1 LEAFFGVS
9 STGTGFRAMLASRR
23 PERVVSRRL
32 TNQPSHLG
40 GCVRNRS
47 ALTGIVVLLV
57 TLSVPLIIFSQQN
70 RSATRV
76 TTTERVAP
84 RGTSSG
90 KPVTAA
96 IIRLDLSD
104 ALAIIQENYVD
115 GNKLDYNS
123 VFKSSISGMLSV
135 LDPHSTYMDPIEFA
149 SFKTEQRSEYF
160 GIGATIGD
168 LTEGG
173 EVNTYIRATF
183 QGAPAWRAG
192 LRFGDKIVE
201 VDGQSMKNKTYGEVR
216 KFLIGPQ
223 NTKVKVTVQHLA
235 TGKIDTVE
243 ITRDAVSQPSVSEA
257 YTVRPGVG
265 YIAMTGGFNTTTSD
279 EFESALSDLHKKGM
293 NTLILDLRGNHG
305 GLLIQAVRVA
315 NIFLR
320 KGQPILTQKG
330 RIKGSSDTFTAVN
343 ETPDTTPLVV
353 LVNGGSASA
362 AEILAGALQDHD
374 RALIVG
380 ETTFGKGLV
389 QYPYGLSYDSALLLT
404 VAKYYTPSGRL
415 IQRDYSNGGFYDYY
429 TKGGS
434 TAGEKNATP
443 VGPESHTDTGRP
455 VYGGGGISPDEVVKT
470 PSFTI
475 AQGRLLNPV
484 FGFALELAAG
494 RVPGFEKYAV
504 NGPIDY
510 DRDIQATDF
519 PVNDS
524 VFKAFK
530 AFVAGKPEFKVT
542 PEQLERDRTFA
553 QRQLRYELA
562 TAAYGSTTALQV
574 LNGEDPQIA
583 RAVDVMPRARE
594 LALAALR
601 AQSRTE

>member
-1 LEAFFGVS
+1 
-9 STGTGFRAMLASRR
+9 
-23 PERVVSRRL
+23 
-32 TNQPSHLG
+32 
-40 GCVRNRS
+40 VRNRS
-47 ALTGIVVLLV
+47 ALMGIVVLLV
-57 TLSVPLIIFSQQN
+57 TISVPLIIFSQQN

-76 TTTERVAP
+76 TTTERLAP
-84 RGTSSG
+84 VDASGG
-90 KPVTAA
+90 KPVTPAV
-96 IIRLDLSD
+96 IKLDLGD
-104 ALAIIQENYVD
+104 ALAIIQENYID

-168 LTEGG
+168 LTVGG

-183 QGAPAWRAG
+183 QAAPASRAG
-192 LRFGDKIVE
+192 LRFGDKVLE
-201 VDGQSMKNKTYGEVR
+201 VNGQSMKNKTYSEVR
-216 KFLIGPQ
+216 KFLLGPQ
-223 NTKVKVTVQHLA
+223 GTKVKVTVQHLA
-235 TGKIDTVE
+235 TGTIETVE
-243 ITRDAVSQPSVSEA
+243 IIRDAVSQPSVSEA
-257 YTVRPGVG
+257 YIVRPGVG
-265 YIAMTGGFNTTTSD
+265 YIAMTGGFNTTTSE
-279 EFESALSDLHKKGM
+279 EFDNALSDLHKRGM

-315 NIFLR
+315 NTFLKR
-320 KGQPILTQKG
+320 GQSILTQKG
-330 RIKGSSDTFTAVN
+330 RIKGSSDTFTAFN
-343 ETPDTTPLVV
+343 ENPDTTPLVV

-389 QYPYGLSYDSALLLT
+389 QYPYQLAYDSALLLT

-434 TAGEKNATP
+434 TAGEKNTAP

-455 VYGGGGISPDEVVKT
+455 VYGGAGISPDEVVKSL
-470 PSFTI
+470 SFTN
-475 AQGRLLNPV
+475 AQERLLNPV
-484 FGFALELAAG
+484 FGFALELAGG
-494 RVPGFEKYAV
+494 RVPGFEKYV
-504 NGPIDY
+504 VPGPIDY
-510 DRDIQATDF
+510 DHDIQPSDF
-519 PVNDS
+519 PITDS

-530 AFVAGKPEFKVT
+530 AFVAGKPEFKIT
-542 PEQLERDRTFA
+542 PEQLDRDRAFA
-553 QRQLRYELA
+553 QRQLRYELT

-601 AQSRTE
+601 ARSE